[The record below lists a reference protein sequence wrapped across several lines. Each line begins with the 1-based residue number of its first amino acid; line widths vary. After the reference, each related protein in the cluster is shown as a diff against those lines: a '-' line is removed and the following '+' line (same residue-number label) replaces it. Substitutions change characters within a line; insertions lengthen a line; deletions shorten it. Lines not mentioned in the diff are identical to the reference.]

1 MLLSRRAVTTRSWL
15 WDLIV
20 RMKARGFTI
29 LRVFNMEMHPT
40 EDAQAILELFDGHIS
55 IEQRE
60 SDGGSRRLARVR
72 KMYAFVYDCSNVE
85 LDCDDLMGPPRHM
98 SQSEFYPQPPL
109 APPGV
114 SRAFNSSS
122 GSRKNGLSI
131 HITENE
137 S

>member
-1 MLLSRRAVTTRSWL
+1 
-15 WDLIV
+15 
-20 RMKARGFTI
+20 MKARRFTI
-29 LRVFNMEMHPT
+29 LGVFNPEMHPT

-72 KMYAFVYDCSNVE
+72 KMYAFVYDRSNVE
-85 LDCDDLMGPPRHM
+85 LDFDDLIRPPRHT
-98 SQSEFYPQPPL
+98 SQSESFPQPPP
-109 APPGV
+109 APLGV
-114 SRAFNSSS
+114 STAFISSS